1 MPLQC
6 SRVTFKKGKEI
17 GAGKG
22 DTLLSCREWKLHFF
36 VQNAGIWKIAKALKQ
51 CNDIN
56 FVLLYTFHFQTF
68 IIKKMLS
75 KNDQNLK
82 ALFKTKANQE
92 KKTFVHSKCKRSSLR
107 SQC

>member
-1 MPLQC
+1 MH
-6 SRVTFKKGKEI
+6 SRVSFKKSQRNRVG
-17 GAGKG
+17 GARH
-22 DTLLSCREWKLHFF
+22 TFEQRCRPEWKLHFF

-82 ALFKTKANQE
+82 ALFKTKANQ
-92 KKTFVHSKCKRSSLR
+92 KGGNWKIASKD
-107 SQC
+107 

>member
-1 MPLQC
+1 MSNAAP
-6 SRVTFKKGKEI
+6 SRVEI
-17 GAGKG
+17 A
-22 DTLLSCREWKLHFF
+22 LFC

-82 ALFKTKANQE
+82 ALFQTKANQE
-92 KKTFVHSKCKRSSLR
+92 KREEIGKSRVKIENSGNQNLNPKI
-107 SQC
+107 

>member
-1 MPLQC
+1 M
-6 SRVTFKKGKEI
+6 EI
-17 GAGKG
+17 A
-22 DTLLSCREWKLHFF
+22 LFC

-82 ALFKTKANQE
+82 ALFQTKANQE
-92 KKTFVHSKCKRSSLR
+92 KRGENWKSEKNGK
-107 SQC
+107 SQGKIENSGE